1 MIFNPENFG
10 LKTDY
15 LYEVITCTYSKSEED
30 KKIKP
35 NASCMGIR
43 VDEYNL
49 IEIGPYS
56 TTSTYKNLKENK
68 ILTLNFVDD
77 IYLYALAAL
86 KEPNSS
92 IGLQD
97 LSTNYYNFK
106 KLETREILIP
116 YINDAWGILICE
128 PVKEFLKIKQNEL
141 GEIKIP
147 FFKLKVIFCDKLKQS
162 FKLFIRAE
170 NLTLEIIILAT
181 RLKVAKEMKNASLFD
196 EIYEKIIDLMETVK
210 RLGKH
215 DRVLKTIDHVN
226 DYIKILMD

>member
-10 LKTDY
+10 LKKDY
-15 LYEVITCTYSKSEED
+15 LYEVITCTYSISKES

-68 ILTLNFVDD
+68 TITLNFVDD
-77 IYLYALAAL
+77 IYLYAIAAL

-92 IGLQD
+92 LGLQEF
-97 LSTNYYNFK
+97 SINYYNFK
-106 KLETREILIP
+106 KLETQAISIP

-128 PVKEFLKIKQNEL
+128 PVKEFQKVKRNEL
-141 GEIKIP
+141 GEVKIP

-162 FKLFIRAE
+162 FNLFNRAE
-170 NLTLEIIILAT
+170 NLALEIIILAT

-196 EIYEKIIDLMETVK
+196 EIYEKIIDHMETVK
-210 RLGKH
+210 KFGKH
-215 DRVLKTIDHVN
+215 DNVLKTIDHIK